1 MAEFITTRKHPSPKK
16 EGCFPVCNVRG
27 RKGRGGPPRPPLRTP
42 WAEGV
47 GYRIPVGIYVPHL
60 SRNQGVATGQWQLS
74 LSGGCY
80 RFSPPPRQDGTQAD
94 PEAES
99 LGDYHS
105 GELPLPILPTPR
117 RLGNNRSF
125 NATNMCLGFD
135 SLEGDRPS
143 IITER

>member
-1 MAEFITTRKHPSPKK
+1 MVAFQILMWDRDG
-16 EGCFPVCNVRG
+16 EGAARQG
-27 RKGRGGPPRPPLRTP
+27 RPLEP
-42 WAEGV
+42 LDQEGV
-47 GYRIPVGIYVPHL
+47 GYEIPDGVYGSHPPP
-60 SRNQGVATGQWQLS
+60 NQVVTTGQWQLS
-74 LSGGCY
+74 LLGGCY

-105 GELPLPILPTPR
+105 GELTLPILPTPR

-125 NATNMCLGFD
+125 DATNMCLGFD

>member
-1 MAEFITTRKHPSPKK
+1 MA
-16 EGCFPVCNVRG
+16 G
-27 RKGRGGPPRPPLRTP
+27 RSFEPLGQ
-42 WAEGV
+42 EGV
-47 GYRIPVGIYVPHL
+47 GYEIPGGIYGSHPPP
-60 SRNQGVATGQWQLS
+60 NQVVTTGQWQLS

-80 RFSPPPRQDGTQAD
+80 RFSPLPRQDGTQAD

-105 GELPLPILPTPR
+105 GELTLPILPTPR
-117 RLGNNRSF
+117 RLGNSRSF
-125 NATNMCLGFD
+125 DATNMCLGFD